1 MPKKP
6 IFIAMKTK
14 VGFKM
19 NRVQFN
25 CKLKT
30 LETNLTE
37 LKLYTRESQIWL

>member
-30 LETNLTE
+30 LETNLIE